1 MDFKSLI
8 SKMDDLQEGRAKTP
22 GSFEKLEKSVADR
35 MASDMIKPA
44 AKSKSKDKS
53 SKDPSFDTSK
63 LADVLGGK
71 LPKQKPGILSRVHK
85 TPDFDTDDDDGSEIV
100 REQDVTE
107 PSTDQYEVTQK
118 IIDQILD
125 SLENILFGNKQ
136 AELAQLYN
144 SVKHH
149 RSKNKLSENW
159 DNREFLQDNLDEL
172 IDAIQK
178 ASKENNKKRLFYLYS
193 NTRHLHSKIQRG
205 LELKED
211 VAKSTQ
217 QPRNLK
223 EWMNRVEGISEE
235 VVKAPVSVIQGG
247 KAAQATITS
256 TSTDPTETNVLQAA
270 AEILKK
276 GKGQIQMSPTTT
288 TQPAQPAQSAQQ
300 KSGQSVQS
308 TSAQTTMT
316 EEEIDEVAAP
326 GQEDWI
332 KANKQRFIDQ
342 YGKEK
347 GLGVLYATAWKRS
360 KGQKE
365 SMNENK
371 TSKPI
376 MEGYTLEDIIQ
387 RFPHEHK
394 MCQEGWGLDESLY
407 EALADHYHREG
418 RIPFKVWHG
427 PLEELRDHVTKC
439 YAEDTGM
446 LMDESVETASPGDS
460 HFGPLE
466 EVAPLA
472 AIGGAVGG
480 ALARG
485 AAGALGVTSN
495 LATNALGAA
504 GRVGGAMAGNALT
517 DMISDR
523 QDESLYELEDLD
535 DLSSEEGTDD
545 VEDFPFPD
553 DMEDEDSMSIDDMN
567 DMKQDDLL
575 DEEDYMMEGKKLNK
589 KLSEE
594 TKETKTGRV
603 HKAQPGGYGRKDDE
617 NDDDKKVK
625 KDKDAPKRGRGRP
638 KKDADS
644 ETGEVKK
651 WDTDTLARWIVGS
664 KPEKLPG
671 KASVKHKIK
680 DESKKMDAQMESWDR
695 ELKSLL
701 NEGMT
706 ITTSTGQPGGMD
718 SVSVSATD
726 SDAQTLM
733 RMLQDAGIGLGGKS
747 SAMSHG
753 DSEGQSISVEPVAH
767 DEVMGQLTP
776 QDDGGDDALGFI
788 KRMLGARGSESMDS
802 MEMDYESEAD
812 HDHAGH
818 DHDESCEE
826 CGHSPCDCDDE
837 EVKEGNKF
845 TGELAKARADGVQP
859 GEKMKVDGKEY
870 PVKHGKKM
878 DEEDEHYS
886 DEDDDEDEDDEDDED
901 HESKDHDDEEDKEKV
916 DEGQQ
921 SCNECGGAM
930 YEGHQCET
938 EELNEWANSP
948 MGKSADEDFKTE
960 IEYMTRLISG
970 GLNGQKRDQT
980 TLPHTK
986 VKTEIVKEDIS
997 STIKKLAGIK

>member
-1 MDFKSLI
+1 MDFKSLL
-8 SKMDDLQEGRAKTP
+8 SKINDLQEAHAKTP
-22 GSFEKLEKSVADR
+22 GSFASMEKSVSDR
-35 MASDMIKPA
+35 AASDVLKP
-44 AKSKSKDKS
+44 KSKSKPQS
-53 SKDPSFDTSK
+53 SSSNFNTSEI
-63 LADVLGGK
+63 ASVLGGK
-71 LPKQKPGILSRVHK
+71 LPKENPGKVSKIHK
-85 TPDFDTDDDDGSEIV
+85 TPDFEPDDDDGSEIV
-100 REQDVTE
+100 REQDV
-107 PSTDQYEVTQK
+107 
-118 IIDQILD
+118 
-125 SLENILFGNKQ
+125 
-136 AELAQLYN
+136 AEGVN
-144 SVKHH
+144 
-149 RSKNKLSENW
+149 
-159 DNREFLQDNLDEL
+159 
-172 IDAIQK
+172 
-178 ASKENNKKRLFYLYS
+178 
-193 NTRHLHSKIQRG
+193 
-205 LELKED
+205 
-211 VAKSTQ
+211 

-235 VVKAPVSVIQGG
+235 QVKAPISVIQGG
-247 KAAQATITS
+247 KPAQATITS

-276 GKGQIQMSPTTT
+276 GKGQIQMSPTTSS
-288 TQPAQPAQSAQQ
+288 QPAQQ
-300 KSGQSVQS
+300 KPGQSVQS
-308 TSAQTTMT
+308 MTAQTTMT

-371 TSKPI
+371 TSKTI
-376 MEGYTLEDIIQ
+376 MEGFTLEDILQ

-418 RIPFKVWHG
+418 RIPYKVWHG
-427 PLEELRDHVTKC
+427 PLEELRDHVSKC

-446 LMDESVETASPGDS
+446 LMDESVETASSGDS
-460 HFGPLE
+460 HFGPISGVDEGMGGAASGAALGR
-466 EVAPLA
+466 VAGTALGGPVGGM
-472 AIGGAVGG
+472 IGGVVGSK
-480 ALARG
+480 
-485 AAGALGVTSN
+485 LGSE
-495 LATNALGAA
+495 AQ
-504 GRVGGAMAGNALT
+504 
-517 DMISDR
+517 DMLSDDI
-523 QDESLYELEDLD
+523 DELD
-535 DLSSEEGTDD
+535 DLENLDSDDSEVDD
-545 VEDFPFPD
+545 EFPFPD
-553 DMEDEDSMSIDDMN
+553 DMEDEDSMSIDDMD

-575 DEEDYMMEGKKLNK
+575 DEEDYMMEGKKHK
-589 KLSEE
+589 KVSEE
-594 TKETKTGRV
+594 TKETKSGRV
-603 HKAQPGGYGRKDDE
+603 HKAEPGGYGRKDDE
-617 NDDDKKVK
+617 DDEGKKVK

-638 KKDADS
+638 KKNADS

-671 KASVKHKIK
+671 KASVKHKLK
-680 DESKKMDAQMESWDR
+680 DESAMKKGKKFDAQMESWDR

-747 SAMSHG
+747 GEMSHDHG
-753 DSEGQSISVEPVAH
+753 EGQVISVEPVAH
-767 DEVMGQLTP
+767 DEVMGQLQP
-776 QDDGGDDALGFI
+776 EEDGGDDALGFI
-788 KRMLGARGSESMDS
+788 KRMLGARGMDSTDS

-812 HDHAGH
+812 HDHAG
-818 DHDESCEE
+818 
-826 CGHSPCDCDDE
+826 CDDE

-845 TGELAKARADGVQP
+845 TGELAKAREDGVQP
-859 GEKMKVDGKEY
+859 GEKMNVDGKEY

-878 DEEDEHYS
+878 KEEDEHDS
-886 DEDDDEDEDDEDDED
+886 DEDDEDEED
-901 HESKDHDDEEDKEKV
+901 HEDDEDKEKV
-916 DEGQQ
+916 DEGHQT
-921 SCNECGGAM
+921 CNECGGAM
-930 YEGHQCET
+930 YEGHQCGT

-948 MGKSADEDFKTE
+948 MGGSADEDFKTE
-960 IEYMTRLISG
+960 IEYMTKLISG

-997 STIKKLAGIK
+997 ATMKKLAGIK

>member
-1 MDFKSLI
+1 MDFKSLL
-8 SKMDDLQEGRAKTP
+8 SKIDDLQESRIKTP
-22 GSFEKLEKSVADR
+22 GSFDKMEKSVSDR
-35 MASDMIKPA
+35 AASDVLKSA
-44 AKSKSKDKS
+44 SKSKSKKAEP
-53 SKDPSFDTSK
+53 KEPSFDTSK

-71 LPKQKPGILSRVHK
+71 LPKEKPGTLSKVHK
-85 TPDFDTDDDDGSEIV
+85 TPDFEPDDDDGSEIV
-100 REQDVTE
+100 REQNVT
-107 PSTDQYEVTQK
+107 DGV
-118 IIDQILD
+118 
-125 SLENILFGNKQ
+125 N
-136 AELAQLYN
+136 
-144 SVKHH
+144 
-149 RSKNKLSENW
+149 
-159 DNREFLQDNLDEL
+159 
-172 IDAIQK
+172 
-178 ASKENNKKRLFYLYS
+178 
-193 NTRHLHSKIQRG
+193 
-205 LELKED
+205 
-211 VAKSTQ
+211 

-223 EWMNRVEGISEE
+223 EWMNRVERISEE
-235 VVKAPVSVIQGG
+235 QVKAPVSVIQRG
-247 KAAQATITS
+247 KSAQATITS

-276 GKGQIQMSPTTT
+276 GKGQIQMSPITT
-288 TQPAQPAQSAQQ
+288 TQPAQSTQQ
-300 KSGQSVQS
+300 KPGQTIQS
-308 TSAQTTMT
+308 TPPQTTMT

-360 KGQKE
+360 KAKNE
-365 SMNENK
+365 SINE
-371 TSKPI
+371 SKMSV
-376 MEGYTLEDIIQ
+376 MEGYTLEDILQ

-418 RIPFKVWHG
+418 RIPYKVWHG

-439 YAEDTGM
+439 YAEDTDM
-446 LMDESVETASPGDS
+446 LMDESVETASSGDAQ
-460 HFGPLE
+460 FGPLSGVDE
-466 EVAPLA
+466 DMSGAATGAALGRVAGTTLGGPVGGI
-472 AIGGAVGG
+472 IGSAVGSKIG
-480 ALARG
+480 SEAH
-485 AAGALGVTSN
+485 
-495 LATNALGAA
+495 
-504 GRVGGAMAGNALT
+504 
-517 DMISDR
+517 DMLSD
-523 QDESLYELEDLD
+523 DLEEDLYELDNSDELD
-535 DLSSEEGTDD
+535 ELDSE
-545 VEDFPFPD
+545 FPYPD
-553 DMEDEDSMSIDDMN
+553 TN
-567 DMKQDDLL
+567 NLL
-575 DEEDYMMEGKKLNK
+575 DEEDYMMEAKKKNVKNKPTKVLESKHYLGLDNLDITNDFEEWSAVADGFFARIVQTVNGVKAFSPESNGLIGFFDNKKQTGWIVSDINKMEDDKDIDTNKYGAGDPLGAEFPDLDLLESKKKKMHK

-594 TKETKTGRV
+594 TKETKSGRV
-603 HKAQPGGYGRKDDE
+603 HKAEPGGYGRADDE
-617 NDDDKKVK
+617 DDEGRKV
-625 KDKDAPKRGRGRP
+625 KDKDAPRRGRGRP
-638 KKDADS
+638 RKNADS

-651 WDTDTLARWIVGS
+651 WDTETLARWIVGS
-664 KPEKLPG
+664 KPDKLPG

-680 DESKKMDAQMESWDR
+680 DESIKKKSKKFDAQMESWDR

-726 SDAQTLM
+726 SDAQTLL
-733 RMLQDAGIGLGGKS
+733 RLLQDAGIGLGGKS

-753 DSEGQSISVEPVAH
+753 DSDGQAISVEPVAH

-788 KRMLGARGSESMDS
+788 KRMLGARGSDSMDS

-812 HDHAGH
+812 HDHAEH
-818 DHDESCEE
+818 DHE
-826 CGHSPCDCDDE
+826 DDE
-837 EVKEGNKF
+837 DMRVKEGTKF

-878 DEEDEHYS
+878 DEEDEHDS
-886 DEDDDEDEDDEDDED
+886 DEDDEDE
-901 HESKDHDDEEDKEKV
+901 EDHDDESKDNDDEKDKEKV
-916 DEGQQ
+916 EEGQQ
-921 SCNECGGAM
+921 TCNECGGAM
-930 YEGHQCET
+930 YEGHQCEM

-997 STIKKLAGIK
+997 ATMRKLAGIK